1 MINDDDIQTFIFK
14 VSKIRAFNVG
24 GRAYFFGKDVADI
37 LGYHNAPDALK
48 IHVADEDK
56 GIVEYDTP
64 NGKQDLIIINEAG
77 LYSLILS
84 SRTPDTKKFKRWVT
98 YDVLPVIICRNDY
111 VIRRLAKYFKELV
124 AKDLENL

>member
-56 GIVEYDTP
+56 GIVEY
-64 NGKQDLIIINEAG
+64 L
-77 LYSLILS
+77 SLIH
-84 SRTPDTKKFKRWVT
+84 
-98 YDVLPVIICRNDY
+98 I
-111 VIRRLAKYFKELV
+111 
-124 AKDLENL
+124 